1 MDDARFPSKRIWLVD
16 SNPHSRDGIARV
28 LEAAGWDVALFGT
41 LDAALETAGTLPPA
55 LACIDAET
63 SRRADSMRRI
73 EAALPDLTCVVLI
86 AANEIDTAVAPSDA
100 VHEYVEQPV
109 NGNRLVQAVERA
121 AERSWL
127 RKRVR
132 HLESTL
138 CAEKF
143 LAQIAGESQAMR
155 VLSEQVGRLGESN
168 APVCILG
175 ESGSGKDVVARA
187 LHAAGRQHSGALV
200 TVSCTATPKALQAA
214 ELCGEE
220 RSSDASERLTGRFE
234 DAQGGTLFFDEVSE
248 LSLAAQAALLGALRH
263 RSFQRVGG
271 DAPLPFTARVV
282 CASQRDLA
290 LEVRAGRFHK
300 ELFQLLMGQVLKLP
314 PLRDR
319 KSDIPQLV
327 SFFLQQLSSDVGR
340 QIGSISPDALEAI
353 MTYDWPGNV
362 RELRNIVH
370 RAMLSA
376 DSREITLAQ
385 LPRAIQASAMVG
397 TPPLGRGESI
407 GRFPRDPSETLNLRE
422 LERRAIQRALETSG
436 GCVSHAAR
444 LLGIGRATIYRKL
457 AAFDMKS
464 QPTTGDLS

>member
-1 MDDARFPSKRIWLVD
+1 M
-16 SNPHSRDGIARV
+16 
-28 LEAAGWDVALFGT
+28 
-41 LDAALETAGTLPPA
+41 
-55 LACIDAET
+55 
-63 SRRADSMRRI
+63 
-73 EAALPDLTCVVLI
+73 
-86 AANEIDTAVAPSDA
+86 
-100 VHEYVEQPV
+100 
-109 NGNRLVQAVERA
+109 
-121 AERSWL
+121 
-127 RKRVR
+127 
-132 HLESTL
+132 
-138 CAEKF
+138 
-143 LAQIAGESQAMR
+143 
-155 VLSEQVGRLGESN
+155 
-168 APVCILG
+168 
-175 ESGSGKDVVARA
+175 
-187 LHAAGRQHSGALV
+187 
-200 TVSCTATPKALQAA
+200 
-214 ELCGEE
+214 
-220 RSSDASERLTGRFE
+220 
-234 DAQGGTLFFDEVSE
+234 
-248 LSLAAQAALLGALRH
+248 
-263 RSFQRVGG
+263 
-271 DAPLPFTARVV
+271 
-282 CASQRDLA
+282 
-290 LEVRAGRFHK
+290 
-300 ELFQLLMGQVLKLP
+300 
-314 PLRDR
+314 
-319 KSDIPQLV
+319 

>member
-187 LHAAGRQHSGALV
+187 VHAAGRQHSGALV

-263 RSFQRVGG
+263 RSFPACWWRRSATFYGARRLRESARPRAGG
-271 DAPLPFTARVV
+271 SSWPLPQGTISALDGSGPQAATAQR
-282 CASQRDLA
+282 SQIRYSA
-290 LEVRAGRFHK
+290 A
-300 ELFQLLMGQVLKLP
+300 
-314 PLRDR
+314 
-319 KSDIPQLV
+319 
-327 SFFLQQLSSDVGR
+327 
-340 QIGSISPDALEAI
+340 
-353 MTYDWPGNV
+353 
-362 RELRNIVH
+362 REL
-370 RAMLSA
+370 L
-376 DSREITLAQ
+376 
-385 LPRAIQASAMVG
+385 
-397 TPPLGRGESI
+397 
-407 GRFPRDPSETLNLRE
+407 
-422 LERRAIQRALETSG
+422 
-436 GCVSHAAR
+436 
-444 LLGIGRATIYRKL
+444 L
-457 AAFDMKS
+457 AAAIKRRR
-464 QPTTGDLS
+464 PTDRQHLA